1 MIFKKII
8 FIFALAACSI
18 VNAVEP
24 DEVLANPKL
33 EERARQISKDLRC
46 LVCQN
51 ESIDESDA
59 ALARDLRVLVR
70 ERLQAGDSNDEVIK
84 FVVDRYGEF
93 ALLRPRIDGVNYLL
107 WWFGPLFLLFSV
119 LTAVF
124 YVRNLGKISKTQN
137 DLTAPLND
145 EERKK
150 LKEIMGD
157 KKLPLDQWLEKIIND
172 EEYRFS
178 KLKLLRAIAIK
189 PKSTNW
195 EIIKVTTKGK
205 LIV

>member
-1 MIFKKII
+1 MFFKKII
-8 FIFALAACSI
+8 FIFALATCSI

-70 ERLQAGDSNDEVIK
+70 ERLQAGDSNDEVIE

-93 ALLRPRIDGVNYLL
+93 ALLRPTIDGVNYLL
-107 WWFGPLFLLFSV
+107 WWFGPLFLIFSLV
-119 LTAVF
+119 TAVF
-124 YVRNLGKISKTQN
+124 YVRKLGKISKTQN
-137 DLTAPLND
+137 DLTVPLND

-157 KKLPLDQWLEKIIND
+157 
-172 EEYRFS
+172 
-178 KLKLLRAIAIK
+178 
-189 PKSTNW
+189 
-195 EIIKVTTKGK
+195 
-205 LIV
+205 

>member
-8 FIFALAACSI
+8 FIFALATCSI

-46 LVCQN
+46 LVCQK

-107 WWFGPLFLLFSV
+107 WLS
-119 LTAVF
+119 
-124 YVRNLGKISKTQN
+124 
-137 DLTAPLND
+137 
-145 EERKK
+145 
-150 LKEIMGD
+150 
-157 KKLPLDQWLEKIIND
+157 
-172 EEYRFS
+172 
-178 KLKLLRAIAIK
+178 
-189 PKSTNW
+189 
-195 EIIKVTTKGK
+195 
-205 LIV
+205 LIHI

>member
-1 MIFKKII
+1 M
-8 FIFALAACSI
+8 
-18 VNAVEP
+18 
-24 DEVLANPKL
+24 
-33 EERARQISKDLRC
+33 RC

-107 WWFGPLFLLFSV
+107 WWFGPLFLLISV

-124 YVRNLGKISKTQN
+124 YVRKLGKMSKTQN

-157 KKLPLDQWLEKIIND
+157 
-172 EEYRFS
+172 
-178 KLKLLRAIAIK
+178 
-189 PKSTNW
+189 
-195 EIIKVTTKGK
+195 
-205 LIV
+205 

>member
-1 MIFKKII
+1 MTMIFQKVI
-8 FIFALAACSI
+8 FIFVIAISSPVI
-18 VNAVEP
+18 AVEP
-24 DEVLANPKL
+24 DEVLDNPSL

-70 ERLQAGDSNDEVIK
+70 ERLQIGDSNEEVLQ

-93 ALLRPRIDGVNYLL
+93 ALLRPKIDGVNYVL
-107 WWFGPLFLLFSV
+107 WWFGPLFLIFSII
-119 LTAVF
+119 TAVV
-124 YVRNLGKISKTQN
+124 YVRKIGKISKSSN
-137 DLTAPLND
+137 DLSAPLND

-157 KKLPLDQWLEKIIND
+157 
-172 EEYRFS
+172 
-178 KLKLLRAIAIK
+178 
-189 PKSTNW
+189 
-195 EIIKVTTKGK
+195 
-205 LIV
+205 